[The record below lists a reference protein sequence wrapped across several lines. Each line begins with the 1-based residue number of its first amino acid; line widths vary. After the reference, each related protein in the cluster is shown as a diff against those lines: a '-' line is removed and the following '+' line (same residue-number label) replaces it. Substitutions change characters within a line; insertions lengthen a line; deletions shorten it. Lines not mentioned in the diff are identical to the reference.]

1 MSEQQ
6 LGLTEAVSMALGGMI
21 GGGIYAVMG
30 VVAGITT
37 YATWAA
43 FVLAGVVALAAGY
56 SYNALNRLSD
66 NRGGSVTF
74 VQSFTGNTT
83 LAGMTGWT
91 LLVGYIGSMAMYAF
105 AFGEFTVAFE
115 AVPGTIAGLPA
126 RPLISVLAV
135 AGFVGLNVLGART
148 TGTVEN
154 VLVAAK
160 VAILLAFGVLGL
172 AYALGFG
179 GSDGSGLQFG
189 AGQLTQFGPVVAA
202 AISFVAFQGW
212 QLLFYDQDSISDPV
226 ATIRKAV
233 YVAIPV
239 AVLVYVL
246 VGVVTVNLVP
256 QALQTHPHV
265 ALKDAASLMMRP
277 YGLAALG
284 GTVLALSAL
293 FSTGSAIN
301 ATLFSAA
308 HFAKGML
315 SDDLLP
321 DRIGSSDADG
331 APPRLVVLLGVV
343 TAAFTAVGGLG
354 AITSFASLSFIV
366 VFGAMSALAF
376 RHRDQGSIHP
386 VPPLVGV
393 VGTVAFFPLML
404 WNLSRREPNTFYMVV
419 VIAVLVVAVEL
430 LYFERETIAREV
442 ERFENKIPVGESSG

>member
-1 MSEQQ
+1 MSDER

-66 NRGGSVTF
+66 SNGGSVTF
-74 VQSFTGNTT
+74 VQCFTGNTT

-105 AFGEFTVAFE
+105 AFGEFAVAFE
-115 AVPGTIAGLPA
+115 AVPAEVVGLPA
-126 RPLISVLAV
+126 RPLLSVLAV

-172 AYALGFG
+172 AYAFGYG
-179 GSDGSGLQFG
+179 GSGTLQFG
-189 AGQLTQFGPVVAA
+189 VGHLTQFGPIVAA

-226 ATIRKAV
+226 TTIRRAV

-239 AVLVYVL
+239 AVLIYVL

-256 QALQTHPHV
+256 GALQTHPHV
-265 ALKDAASLMMRP
+265 ALKDAASLMLRP

-321 DRIGSSDADG
+321 DRIGSADADG
-331 APPRLVVLLGVV
+331 VPARVVVLIGAV

-354 AITSFASLSFIV
+354 AITSFASLSFMI
-366 VFGAMSALAF
+366 VFGAMSYLAF
-376 RHRDQGSIHP
+376 RHRDQEAVNP

-393 VGTVAFFPLML
+393 VGAAGFFPLML
-404 WNLSRREPNTFYMVV
+404 WNLANREPNTFYMVV
-419 VIAVLVVAVEL
+419 VIAVLVVTVEL
-430 LYFERETIAREV
+430 LYFERDDIAAEV
-442 ERFENKIPVGESSG
+442 VPFEEVPVGNSSG